1 MAKILSRQWQNLLF
15 LGLPILISSA
25 VHAEGPTSAQVLSD
39 SSNAQVH
46 DLVGGIVS
54 EADAGR
60 DAGAYI
66 TETADFGVNAAIEC
80 ARQLDAAH
88 PRRNGALLEVISLAA
103 QSRRSNSEVLKLYDP
118 SAYRLYYA
126 PAGLSDQ
133 ELIGKALFLPQWP
146 SKLPEAMVHAAPL
159 PAMQWMREQAKLDRP
174 AIAQLIL
181 IWQAWG
187 FWARV
192 GHERQYLAEL
202 GSVVSQLAT
211 NHAITSNANACAALV
226 RFADEVEARRSTD
239 FVTATLAHGA
249 RPARAEAAVACGRL
263 ASDATARAI
272 ILAAG
277 HEEDGLVQQKIAI
290 AAESWLDLREM
301 GAAMLELFNR
311 SHSAPARREILF
323 TASKANWPTRGDL
336 FLRAFD
342 VPDDGVLGAALVAM
356 SVRCEPRCAEPM
368 LVIAQ
373 RAKIAEPPLIDALG
387 ATRDSRAV
395 PHLLRWLSREENPV
409 VRVKLL
415 LALEKTTN
423 HEADSTLLQ
432 LLSTD
437 SSAMVVEQAI
447 GVIAR
452 RRISGGETTLIS
464 MAFDKTAPMQLR
476 VQAIWAMGH
485 FDTPA
490 IRQAMD
496 KLEREPE
503 NYFKSPID
511 EKGKPAYSETID
523 MARLFVALDQIQ
535 LHEPGADSAL
545 QAAYDRG
552 TAVAQMTALV
562 MLAQL
567 GYDHPIIAEGLAA
580 TDTAILF
587 GATRAAMAAN
597 PRKYRDTL
605 VRLRHAPFVEALL
618 TSGLD
623 SANLRPTLDAAIAA
637 GGKP

>member
-1 MAKILSRQWQNLLF
+1 MARIFSRQGWNSLL
-15 LGLPILISSA
+15 LGLTILISS
-25 VHAEGPTSAQVLSD
+25 VLQAEGPTSAQVPFD

-46 DLVGGIVS
+46 DLVGEIVS

-66 TETADFGVNAAIEC
+66 TMTADLGVDAAIEC
-80 ARQLDAAH
+80 ARHLDAAH
-88 PRRNGALLEVISLAA
+88 PLRNSALLEVISLAA
-103 QSRRSNSEVLKLYDP
+103 QSRRSNREVLKLYDP
-118 SAYRLYYA
+118 SAYRFFYL
-126 PAGLSDQ
+126 PAGLNDQ
-133 ELIGKALFLPQWP
+133 ELVGKALLLPQWP

-159 PAMQWMREQAKLDRP
+159 PTMQWMRQQAKLDQP
-174 AIAQLIL
+174 AIGQLIL
-181 IWQAWG
+181 IWQTWG

-202 GSVVSQLAT
+202 GDVVSQLAT
-211 NHAITSNANACAALV
+211 NRAITSDADASAALV
-226 RFADEVEARRSTD
+226 RFAGEVEARGSSD
-239 FVTATLAHGA
+239 FITATLANGA
-249 RPARAEAAVACGRL
+249 TPARAEAAVACGRL
-263 ASDATARAI
+263 ASEAAASAI

-301 GAAMLELFNR
+301 GEAMLELFNR

-336 FLRAFD
+336 LLRAFD
-342 VPDDGVLGAALVAM
+342 LPDDGVLGAALIAM
-356 SVRCEPRCAEPM
+356 SVQREPRCAQPM
-368 LVIAQ
+368 LEIAQ

-387 ATRDSRAV
+387 ESRDSRAV
-395 PHLLRWLSREENPV
+395 PHLLRWLGREENPV

-415 LALEKTTN
+415 LALEKTAN
-423 HEADSTLLQ
+423 HEADRALLQ
-432 LLSTD
+432 LLSNDPTT
-437 SSAMVVEQAI
+437 MVVEQTI

-452 RRISGGETTLIS
+452 RQISGGETTLIS

-490 IRQAMD
+490 IRQALD

-503 NYFKSPID
+503 KYFKSPID

-535 LHEPGADSAL
+535 LHEPGADAAL
-545 QAAYDRG
+545 QAAYERG

-567 GYDHPIIAEGLAA
+567 GYDHPIIAQGLSA

-597 PRKYRDTL
+597 PRKYHETL
-605 VRLRHAPFVEALL
+605 IRLRHAPFVEALL
-618 TSGLD
+618 NSGLD
-623 SANLRPTLDAAIAA
+623 SANLRPSLDAAIAA